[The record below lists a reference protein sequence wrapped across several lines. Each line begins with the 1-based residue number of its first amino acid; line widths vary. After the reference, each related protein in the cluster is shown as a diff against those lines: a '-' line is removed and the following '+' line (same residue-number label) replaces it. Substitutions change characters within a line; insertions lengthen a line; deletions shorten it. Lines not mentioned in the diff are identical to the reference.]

1 MAKTLFKPVSYELS
15 QLLGDIDLGKLALP
29 ELQRPF
35 VWKKAA
41 VRDLLDSMYRG
52 FPVGYLMLW
61 NAAEVDAK
69 LIGVDG
75 KQHTP
80 TEFIV
85 DGQQRLT
92 GLYAVM
98 KGAEIT
104 FKDFSRGRIN
114 IAFRPR
120 DGQFDVTDAAIE
132 KDPEF
137 LPNITQLW
145 TGEDWEVIEAFIERL
160 RAAKPEALQDGCEKQ
175 LRTAL
180 SRLSGLE
187 DFPFL
192 AVQIGHEV
200 DEERVAEIFLR
211 VNSGGTML
219 TQADFILTLLSVFR
233 EEDRRRLERFA
244 QAVRIVPG
252 DATPS
257 PYNHLVQPAAD
268 QLLRVAVLV
277 AFQRGRLQSVLA
289 LLRGGSLDG
298 DETLLEGDREVQP
311 DKLTAAI
318 DVILDLT
325 SWHEYIKTL
334 MSAGFRRS
342 NEISSENNVVLVY
355 ALYLIGRGYGLSHSD
370 LRTTIARYFF
380 MSSLTGRYT
389 GSFEAQITQD
399 VQAFTLAADGAD
411 YLERLRRTISTT
423 LTSDYWTIT
432 LPLGLAT
439 SAAQGPGLFAYGASL
454 CLLNARVPR
463 SSKRAP
469 ITSRRR
475 PSLFVI
481 CSIPSCGRRSR
492 PSSATTSSRASTSK
506 ARAFAARQTST
517 RSPTC
522 LTSSGPRTS
531 RSPIRPHRSTGRGMQ
546 LSSRPTTSSTTH
558 YPTAGRTWATRS
570 FCASAASSWRRSSGT
585 DSRRSA
591 LRRPS
596 QSQLRVQRSCPI
608 QSSTPTCIPTDRS
621 RTTSRFDGSSDNS
634 AETSC
639 GMSSIWIARRSK
651 SSPTSSPSVRSTRYA
666 CCRGPRTCRAR
677 PRRRSSASQPEAR
690 RLMRMARTAAG
701 ASPGT
706 SRARRRRRPPDVR
719 GPAAQLCAGRY
730 GRLDPGVGDADGH
743 LRGCLGGRGPSA
755 SAVRAGVIALT
766 LEGSPG
772 GRPSS
777 HGVPFKVPF

>member
-1 MAKTLFKPVSYELS
+1 MICSSPATANSARASTSSSVETVSGSSIRDVLSRPEEVEVGYAVHWTRASRLCRIGCRRGQDALFKPVSYELS

-35 VWKKAA
+35 VWKKSA

-98 KGAEIT
+98 KGAEVT
-104 FKDFSRGRIN
+104 FKDFSKGRIS

-145 TGEDWEVIEAFIERL
+145 MGEDWEVIETFVERL
-160 RAAKPEALQDGCEKQ
+160 RASKPEALEGGQEKQ

-200 DEERVAEIFLR
+200 EEERVAEIFLR

-233 EEDRRRLERFA
+233 EEDRRRLEHFA

-257 PYNHLVQPAAD
+257 PYNHLVKPAAD

-298 DETLLEGDREVQP
+298 DATLVEGDRETQL

-325 SWHEYIKTL
+325 SWHEYIKTH
-334 MSAGFRRS
+334 R
-342 NEISSENNVVLVY
+342 
-355 ALYLIGRGYGLSHSD
+355 GR
-370 LRTTIARYFF
+370 
-380 MSSLTGRYT
+380 
-389 GSFEAQITQD
+389 
-399 VQAFTLAADGAD
+399 LACA
-411 YLERLRRTISTT
+411 LRR
-423 LTSDYWTIT
+423 DG
-432 LPLGLAT
+432 PL
-439 SAAQGPGLFAYGASL
+439 
-454 CLLNARVPR
+454 V
-463 SSKRAP
+463 
-469 ITSRRR
+469 
-475 PSLFVI
+475 
-481 CSIPSCGRRSR
+481 
-492 PSSATTSSRASTSK
+492 
-506 ARAFAARQTST
+506 
-517 RSPTC
+517 
-522 LTSSGPRTS
+522 RTS
-531 RSPIRPHRSTGRGMQ
+531 RPARSG
-546 LSSRPTTSSTTH
+546 P
-558 YPTAGRTWATRS
+558 
-570 FCASAASSWRRSSGT
+570 
-585 DSRRSA
+585 
-591 LRRPS
+591 
-596 QSQLRVQRSCPI
+596 
-608 QSSTPTCIPTDRS
+608 
-621 RTTSRFDGSSDNS
+621 TSRL
-634 AETSC
+634 
-639 GMSSIWIARRSK
+639 RLRSGC
-651 SSPTSSPSVRSTRYA
+651 SPRV
-666 CCRGPRTCRAR
+666 RAR
-677 PRRRSSASQPEAR
+677 GS
-690 RLMRMARTAAG
+690 G
-701 ASPGT
+701 
-706 SRARRRRRPPDVR
+706 ARRRRARRAPTRHLTRPRPSFSLQAARDATWPR
-719 GPAAQLCAGRY
+719 PALGRAGAARD
-730 GRLDPGVGDADGH
+730 RQPLD
-743 LRGCLGGRGPSA
+743 RSA
-755 SAVRAGVIALT
+755 SRRLNGVRAQ
-766 LEGSPG
+766 ESRRPG
-772 GRPSS
+772 ARRISVAGFRDARR
-777 HGVPFKVPF
+777 